1 MAHRSNGHV
10 FDHPPLDVSEVR
22 TLSDLATVLRTLRRR
37 HARQRRDGELTYRE
51 LAARTGWSTAAVA
64 EYLTGRTLPPTDRFD
79 VLVGLLGATPVEQ
92 GVLATV
98 RDRVAEQQRRTPRRP
113 GKAGRRSVPR
123 QLPADVFAFMG
134 RGEQLARLDAILAG
148 PAPTAVVIS
157 AVSGTA
163 GVGKTALAVHWAHR
177 VADRFPDGQL
187 YVNLRGYD
195 PEQPMP
201 PTDALA
207 RLLTSLRVSGA
218 EIPIDID
225 ERAARYRTQLAGQRM
240 LIVLDNAATVEQVRP
255 LLPGTPSCAVVVTS
269 RDRLAGL
276 VARDGARRVDLDLL
290 PLSDAVALLT
300 QLVGSRA
307 ETEPEAVATLANLC
321 ARLPL
326 ALRVAAERAAA
337 HPAATLAELTAEL
350 ADRQRRLELMDADGD
365 PRAAV
370 TTVFSWSLQHL
381 PPPVARTFRLLGL
394 HPGADFDEYAA
405 AALAGTDPASAR
417 SQLDVLA
424 RAHLVHPVA
433 TGRYGMH
440 DLLRAYATRLAVTHE
455 TDAGRRTALGRLF
468 DAYLGTVRA
477 ATELL
482 DLTDT
487 RWRPRVDAPATSGRP
502 LAGPEVARAWLDTE
516 LPNLAA
522 LATHGGAGGV
532 GSASSTGSAGSAG
545 GWPAHTIDLSAL
557 LYRYLDG
564 GHYAD
569 ALTIHSQAY
578 RAAELTGDEAGRAY
592 ALLGIGVTHLHMC
605 QYERAVDHLQRALT
619 VTEQADDRTQQARV
633 LTVLGNLERLR
644 GRPEPAAGYLDRAM
658 NLARST
664 GDDAQQGLALSNLGT
679 VDAQRGRYE
688 PAVGHF
694 ERAAALLGR
703 SGNRLGEATALTNL
717 GLAEQRLSRYEA
729 AAEHLRQALTVFRQ
743 LGHRQGQANSLD
755 NLGSVHLSL
764 GQPDRAVEYF
774 TEALGLCR
782 EIDDREVQAWVLNG
796 LGEAACSTGR
806 HVDALAHHTEALAIA
821 GDIGAGEP
829 QARAHAGLGYAH
841 RDLGNPAGARQH
853 FEHALAGYSEL
864 KSLEADNIRTLL
876 AALPAPGDDG

>member
-1 MAHRSNGHV
+1 MAHRSTGPV
-10 FDHPPLDVSEVR
+10 FDLPPLDVSGVR
-22 TLSDLATVLRTLRRR
+22 TLPDLATVLRALRRR

-64 EYLTGRTLPPTDRFD
+64 EYLTGKTLPPTDRFD
-79 VLVGLLGATPVEQ
+79 ILVGLLGATPVEQ
-92 GVLATV
+92 GMLATA
-98 RDRVAEQQRRTPRRP
+98 RDRVAEQHRRAPRRSP
-113 GKAGRRSVPR
+113 ARSGQRSVPR

-134 RGEQLARLDAILAG
+134 RGDQLAHLDAMLAG

-207 RLLTSLRVSGA
+207 RLLTSLRVTGA
-218 EIPIDID
+218 EIPIDVED
-225 ERAARYRTQLAGQRM
+225 RAARYRTQLAGRRM

-290 PLSDAVALLT
+290 PLPDAVALLRH
-300 QLVGSRA
+300 LVGARA
-307 ETEPEAVATLANLC
+307 EAEPEAVATLAHLC

-370 TTVFSWSLQHL
+370 TAVFSWSVQHL
-381 PPPVARTFRLLGL
+381 PPSAARTFRMLGL
-394 HPGADFDEYAA
+394 HPGTDFDEYAA
-405 AALAGTDPASAR
+405 AALSGTDPAAAR
-417 SQLDVLA
+417 ADLDVLA
-424 RAHLVHPVA
+424 RAHLLHPVA
-433 TGRYGMH
+433 TGRYAMH
-440 DLLRAYATRLAVTHE
+440 DLLRAYASHLAATHE
-455 TDAGRRTALGRLF
+455 SDAGRHAALGRLF
-468 DAYLGTVRA
+468 DTYLGTVHT

-482 DLTDT
+482 DLTDP
-487 RWRPRVDAPATSGRP
+487 RRPPRAGTPAVPGRP
-502 LAGPEVARAWLDTE
+502 LFNPETARAWLDAE

-522 LATHGGAGGV
+522 VVTHTGAE
-532 GSASSTGSAGSAG
+532 

-564 GHYAD
+564 GHYAT
-569 ALTIHSQAY
+569 ALTIHTQAY
-578 RAAELTGDEAGRAY
+578 QAAELTGDQSGQAH
-592 ALLGIGVTHLHMC
+592 ALLGIGVTHLHLC
-605 QYERAVDHLQRALT
+605 QYERAVDHLRRALA
-619 VTEQADDRTQQARV
+619 VAERVDDRTQRARV

-644 GRPEPAAGYLDRAM
+644 GRPEPAADYLRRAM
-658 NLARST
+658 DLAEAT
-664 GDDAQQGLALSNLGT
+664 DDDAQQALALSNLGT
-679 VDAQRGRYE
+679 VDAQQGRYE
-688 PAVGHF
+688 PAAEHF
-694 ERAAALLGR
+694 ARAAELANR
-703 SGNRLGEATALTNL
+703 AGNRLGEATALTNL
-717 GLAEQRLSRYEA
+717 GLAEQRLERHRSA
-729 AAEHLRQALTVFRQ
+729 ADHLRQALAVFRQ

-764 GQPDRAVEYF
+764 GQPHQAVEYF

-782 EIDDREVQAWVLNG
+782 EIDDREVRAWVLNG
-796 LGEAACSTGR
+796 LGEAARATGR
-806 HVDALAHHTEALAIA
+806 PADAVAHHTEALGIA
-821 GDIGAGEP
+821 AEIGAREP
-829 QARAHAGLGYAH
+829 QARAHTGLGYAH
-841 RDLGNPAGARQH
+841 RELGDLARARQH
-853 FEHALAGYSEL
+853 FAHALTGYTEL
-864 KSLEADNIRTLL
+864 DSLEAENVRTVL
-876 AALPAPGDDG
+876 ATLPATEDG

>member
-10 FDHPPLDVSEVR
+10 FDQSSLDVSEVR
-22 TLSDLATVLRTLRRR
+22 TLPDLATVLRALRRR

-79 VLVGLLGATPVEQ
+79 VLVELLGATPVEQ
-92 GVLATV
+92 GVLATA

-113 GKAGRRSVPR
+113 AKAGQRSVPR
-123 QLPADVFAFMG
+123 QLPADVFAFVG
-134 RGEQLARLDAILAG
+134 RGEQLARLDAMLAG

-207 RLLTSLRVSGA
+207 RLLASLRVSGA
-218 EIPIDID
+218 EIPIDVD
-225 ERAARYRTQLAGQRM
+225 ERAARYRSQLAGQRM

-269 RDRLAGL
+269 RDRLVGL

-290 PLSDAVALLT
+290 PLPDAVALLGH
-300 QLVGSRA
+300 LVGPRA
-307 ETEPEAVATLANLC
+307 EAEPGAVATLANLC

-326 ALRVAAERAAA
+326 ALRVAAERAAT

-370 TTVFSWSLQHL
+370 TAVFSWSLQHL

-417 SQLDVLA
+417 SDLDVLA

-440 DLLRAYATRLAVTHE
+440 DLLRAYATHLAVTLE
-455 TDAGRRTALGRLF
+455 SDAGRRTALEGLF

-477 ATELL
+477 ATKLL
-482 DLTDT
+482 DLTDA
-487 RWRPRVDAPATSGRP
+487 RWRLRVDAPTATGRP
-502 LAGPEVARAWLDTE
+502 LATPEVARAWLDTE

-522 LATHGGAGGV
+522 VATHGGAGG
-532 GSASSTGSAGSAG
+532 
-545 GWPAHTIDLSAL
+545 WPAHAIDLSAL

-578 RAAELTGDEAGRAY
+578 RAAESTGDRAGQAY

-605 QYERAVDHLQRALT
+605 QYERAVDHLRQALT
-619 VTEQADDRTQQARV
+619 VAEQADDRTQQARV

-679 VDAQRGRYE
+679 VDAQQGRYE

-717 GLAEQRLSRYEA
+717 GLAEQRLSQYEA
-729 AAEHLRQALTVFRQ
+729 AAGHLRQALTVFRQ
-743 LGHRQGQANSLD
+743 LGHRQGQANTLD

-764 GQPDRAVEYF
+764 GQPDQAVEYF
-774 TEALGLCR
+774 TEALSLCR
-782 EIDDREVQAWVLNG
+782 EIDDREVQVWVLNG
-796 LGEAACSTGR
+796 LGEAAYTTGR
-806 HVDALAHHTEALAIA
+806 HADALAHHTEALAIA
-821 GDIGAGEP
+821 DEIEAREP

-841 RDLGNPAGARQH
+841 RDLGDLAGARRH

-876 AALPAPGDDG
+876 AALPASGDG

>member
-1 MAHRSNGHV
+1 MAHRSTGPV
-10 FDHPPLDVSEVR
+10 FDQPPLDVSGVR
-22 TLSDLATVLRTLRRR
+22 TLPDLATVLRALRRR

-92 GVLATV
+92 GMLATA
-98 RDRVAEQQRRTPRRP
+98 RDRVAEQHRRAPRRTART
-113 GKAGRRSVPR
+113 GHRSVPR

-134 RGEQLARLDAILAG
+134 RDEQLAHLDAILAG
-148 PAPTAVVIS
+148 PAPNAVVIS

-207 RLLTSLRVSGA
+207 RLLASLRVTGA
-218 EIPIDID
+218 EIPIDVE
-225 ERAARYRTQLAGQRM
+225 ERAARYRTQLAGRRM

-290 PLSDAVALLT
+290 SLPDAVALLSH
-300 QLVGSRA
+300 LVGARA
-307 ETEPEAVATLANLC
+307 EAEPEAVASLANLC

-337 HPAATLAELTAEL
+337 HPGATLAELTAEL

-370 TTVFSWSLQHL
+370 TAVFSWSVQHL

-394 HPGADFDEYAA
+394 HPGADFEEYATAALTGTEPA
-405 AALAGTDPASAR
+405 AARADLE
-417 SQLDVLA
+417 VLA
-424 RAHLVHPVA
+424 RAHLLHPVP

-440 DLLRAYATRLAVTHE
+440 DLLRAYAVRLATSHE
-455 TDAGRRTALGRLF
+455 SDADRRAALGRLF
-468 DAYLGTVRA
+468 DAYLGTVRV

-482 DLTDT
+482 DLTDP
-487 RWRPRVDAPATSGRP
+487 RPAPRVDAPANPGRP
-502 LAGPEVARAWLDTE
+502 LATPEAARAWLDTE

-522 LATHGGAGGV
+522 VATQSG
-532 GSASSTGSAGSAG
+532 TG
-545 GWPAHTIDLSAL
+545 GWPGHAVALSAL

-569 ALTIHSQAY
+569 ALTIHGQAY
-578 RAAELTGDEAGRAY
+578 QAAESTGDRSGQAH
-592 ALLGIGVTHLHMC
+592 ALLGLGVTHLHLC
-605 QYERAVDHLQRALT
+605 RYERAVDHLRRALA
-619 VTEQADDRTQQARV
+619 VARRAGDRTQRARV

-644 GRPEPAAGYLDRAM
+644 GRPEPAAGYLRRAM
-658 NLARST
+658 DLAEAT
-664 GDDAQQGLALSNLGT
+664 GDDVQQALVLSNLGT
-679 VDAQRGRYE
+679 VDAQQGRYE
-688 PAVGHF
+688 AAAGHF
-694 ERAAALLGR
+694 ARAAALAHR
-703 SGNRLGEATALTNL
+703 AGNRLGEATALTNL
-717 GLAEQRLSRYEA
+717 GLAEQRLDRHRSA
-729 AAEHLRQALTVFRQ
+729 ADHLGRALAVFRQ
-743 LGHRQGQANSLD
+743 LGHRQGQANALD

-764 GQPDRAVEYF
+764 GQPHRAVEYF

-782 EIDDREVQAWVLNG
+782 EIDDREVRAWVLNG
-796 LGEAACSTGR
+796 LGAAARATGR
-806 HVDALAHHTEALAIA
+806 PADAVAHHTEALGIA
-821 GDIGAGEP
+821 AEIGAREP
-829 QARAHAGLGYAH
+829 QARAHTGLGHAH
-841 RDLGNPAGARQH
+841 RDLGDLPRARRHLAQ
-853 FEHALAGYSEL
+853 ALTGYTEL
-864 KSLEADNIRTLL
+864 DSLEAEHVRTAL
-876 AALPAPGDDG
+876 AALSDEDG